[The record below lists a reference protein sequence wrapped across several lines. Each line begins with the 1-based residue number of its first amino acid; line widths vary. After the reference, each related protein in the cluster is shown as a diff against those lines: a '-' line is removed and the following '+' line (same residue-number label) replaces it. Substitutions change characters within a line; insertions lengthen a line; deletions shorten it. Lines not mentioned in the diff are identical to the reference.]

1 MRRLH
6 GKDAA
11 EGARPYDR
19 PVGLTAQRDRNHLRR
34 DGGGRSRRRAPGR
47 ALGVMRI
54 TGLARTEIG
63 ELGRHR
69 LADDDRA
76 GCAQPGDDGRIVAR
90 TAAGQG
96 WRAAFRWIV
105 GRVDDVLY
113 SHRDAVQR
121 ADRPPALAPFIALA
135 RLRQRMLCVEMG
147 EGLHLRLNRRDPV
160 KAGARDFLGRYR
172 TTSRFPQPLWSRTAL
187 SGFLQ
192 DNSAGSVFSCR
203 RDSSEARASCPARRT

>member
-19 PVGLTAQRDRNHLRR
+19 PVGLAAQRDRNHIRR

-47 ALGVMRI
+47 TLGVMRI
-54 TGLARTEIG
+54 TGLAGTEIG

-76 GCAQPGDDGRIVAR
+76 GRIGAR

-135 RLRQRMLCVEMG
+135 RLSQRMLCVEMG

-160 KAGARDFLGRYR
+160 KAGARDLCCCAGTLR
-172 TTSRFPQPLWSRTAL
+172 SRCSDPELPQS
-187 SGFLQ
+187 
-192 DNSAGSVFSCR
+192 
-203 RDSSEARASCPARRT
+203 